1 MGALSEGLNILEE
14 EKEPVKKQEKKQPF
28 ALQKVGDTEYKL
40 KLTTQ
45 EIIRLES
52 LFNANL
58 LSVISSN
65 TENNE
70 MPPLKVMLLITH
82 GAIKKY
88 NHGIKEKD
96 VIELFDKYE
105 EEGGSQLSFMTDV
118 FLPIFQVSGFF
129 SQAQADTMNENI
141 EEAKEQMQNIRH

>member
-28 ALQKVGDTEYKL
+28 ALWKVGDTEYKL

-65 TENNE
+65 TENND

-129 SQAQADTMNENI
+129 SQAQADTMTENI
-141 EEAKEQMQNIRH
+141 EEAKEQM

>member
-14 EKEPVKKQEKKQPF
+14 EKESVKKQEKKQPF
-28 ALQKVGDTEYKL
+28 ALWKVGDTEYKL

-141 EEAKEQMQNIRH
+141 EEAKEQM

>member
-28 ALQKVGDTEYKL
+28 ALWKVGDTEYKL

-52 LFNANL
+52 FFNANL

-129 SQAQADTMNENI
+129 SQAQADTMNKNI
-141 EEAKEQMQNIRH
+141 EEAKEQM

>member
-28 ALQKVGDTEYKL
+28 ALWKVGDTEYKL

-96 VIELFDKYE
+96 VIELLDKYE

-141 EEAKEQMQNIRH
+141 EEAKEQM

>member
-1 MGALSEGLNILEE
+1 MGELSEGLNILEE

-28 ALQKVGDTEYKL
+28 ALWKVGDTEYKL

-82 GAIKKY
+82 GAMKKY

-129 SQAQADTMNENI
+129 SQAQADTMNKNI
-141 EEAKEQMQNIRH
+141 EEAKEQM

>member
-28 ALQKVGDTEYKL
+28 ALWKVGDTEYKL

-52 LFNANL
+52 MFNANL

-141 EEAKEQMQNIRH
+141 EEAKEQM

>member
-28 ALQKVGDTEYKL
+28 ALWKVGDTEYKL

-52 LFNANL
+52 FFNANL

-88 NHGIKEKD
+88 NHGIKERD

-129 SQAQADTMNENI
+129 SQAQADTMNKNI
-141 EEAKEQMQNIRH
+141 EEAKEQM

>member
-1 MGALSEGLNILEE
+1 MGALSEGLDILEE
-14 EKEPVKKQEKKQPF
+14 EKEPVKKREKKQPF
-28 ALQKVGDTEYKL
+28 ALWKVGDTEYKL

-52 LFNANL
+52 MFNANL

-141 EEAKEQMQNIRH
+141 EEAKEQM

>member
-28 ALQKVGDTEYKL
+28 ALWKVGDTEYKL

-52 LFNANL
+52 LCNANL

-129 SQAQADTMNENI
+129 SQAQADTMNKNI
-141 EEAKEQMQNIRH
+141 EEAKEQM

>member
-28 ALQKVGDTEYKL
+28 ALWKVGDTEYKL

-52 LFNANL
+52 MFNANL

-129 SQAQADTMNENI
+129 SQAQADTMNKNI
-141 EEAKEQMQNIRH
+141 EEAKEQM

>member
-28 ALQKVGDTEYKL
+28 ALWKVGDTEYKL

-82 GAIKKY
+82 GAMKKY

-129 SQAQADTMNENI
+129 SQAQADTMNKNI
-141 EEAKEQMQNIRH
+141 EEAKEQM

>member
-28 ALQKVGDTEYKL
+28 ALWKVGDTEYKL

-141 EEAKEQMQNIRH
+141 EKAKEQM

>member
-1 MGALSEGLNILEE
+1 MGALSEGLDILEE

-28 ALQKVGDTEYKL
+28 ALWKVGDTEYKL

-52 LFNANL
+52 MFNANL

-129 SQAQADTMNENI
+129 SQAQADTMNKNI
-141 EEAKEQMQNIRH
+141 EEAKEQM

>member
-1 MGALSEGLNILEE
+1 MGALSEGLDILEE

-28 ALQKVGDTEYKL
+28 ALWKVGDTEYKL

-129 SQAQADTMNENI
+129 SQAQADTMNKNI
-141 EEAKEQMQNIRH
+141 EEAKEQM

>member
-1 MGALSEGLNILEE
+1 MGALSEGIDIREE

-28 ALQKVGDTEYKL
+28 ALWKVGDTEYKL

-58 LSVISSN
+58 LSVISLH
-65 TENNE
+65 TDNNDV
-70 MPPLKVMLLITH
+70 PPLKVMLLITH
-82 GAIKKY
+82 GAMKKY

-141 EEAKEQMQNIRH
+141 EEAKEQM

>member
-28 ALQKVGDTEYKL
+28 ALWKVGDTEYKL

-45 EIIRLES
+45 EIIRLEN

-82 GAIKKY
+82 GAMKKY
-88 NHGIKEKD
+88 NHGTKEKD

-141 EEAKEQMQNIRH
+141 EEAKEQM

>member
-1 MGALSEGLNILEE
+1 MGALSEGLNNLEE

-28 ALQKVGDTEYKL
+28 ALWKVGDTEYKL

-141 EEAKEQMQNIRH
+141 EEAKEQM

>member
-1 MGALSEGLNILEE
+1 MGALSEGLDILEE

-28 ALQKVGDTEYKL
+28 ALWKVGDTEYKL

-82 GAIKKY
+82 GAMKKY

-141 EEAKEQMQNIRH
+141 EEAKEQM

>member
-14 EKEPVKKQEKKQPF
+14 EKEHVKKQEKKQPF
-28 ALQKVGDTEYKL
+28 ALWKVGDTEYKL

-52 LFNANL
+52 MFNANL

-129 SQAQADTMNENI
+129 SRAQADTMNKNI
-141 EEAKEQMQNIRH
+141 EEAKEQM

>member
-28 ALQKVGDTEYKL
+28 ALWKVGDTEYKL

-52 LFNANL
+52 MFNADL
-58 LSVISSN
+58 LSV

-129 SQAQADTMNENI
+129 SQAQADTMNKNI
-141 EEAKEQMQNIRH
+141 EEAKEQM

>member
-14 EKEPVKKQEKKQPF
+14 EKEPVMKQEKKQPF
-28 ALQKVGDTEYKL
+28 ALWKVGDTEYKL

-105 EEGGSQLSFMTDV
+105 VEGGSLLSFMTDV

-141 EEAKEQMQNIRH
+141 EEAKEQM

>member
-28 ALQKVGDTEYKL
+28 ALWKVGDTEYKL

-129 SQAQADTMNENI
+129 SQAQANTMNENI
-141 EEAKEQMQNIRH
+141 EEAKEQM

>member
-1 MGALSEGLNILEE
+1 MGALSEGLDILEE
-14 EKEPVKKQEKKQPF
+14 EKEPVKKQKKKKPF
-28 ALQKVGDTEYKL
+28 ALWKVGDTEYKL

-45 EIIRLES
+45 EIIRLEN

-82 GAIKKY
+82 GAMKKY

-141 EEAKEQMQNIRH
+141 EEAKEQM

>member
-28 ALQKVGDTEYKL
+28 ALWKVGDTEYKL

-82 GAIKKY
+82 GAMKKY

-105 EEGGSQLSFMTDV
+105 EDGGSQLSFMTDV
-118 FLPIFQVSGFF
+118 SLPIFQVSGFF

-141 EEAKEQMQNIRH
+141 EEAKEQM

>member
-28 ALQKVGDTEYKL
+28 ALWKVGDTEYKL

-52 LFNANL
+52 MFNANL

-129 SQAQADTMNENI
+129 SQAQADTMKENI
-141 EEAKEQMQNIRH
+141 EEAKEQM

>member
-1 MGALSEGLNILEE
+1 MGALSEGLDILEE

-28 ALQKVGDTEYKL
+28 ALWKVGDTEYKL

-52 LFNANL
+52 MFNANL

-82 GAIKKY
+82 GAMKKY

-141 EEAKEQMQNIRH
+141 EEAKEQM

>member
-1 MGALSEGLNILEE
+1 MGALSEGLDILEE
-14 EKEPVKKQEKKQPF
+14 EKEPVKKQKIKQPF
-28 ALQKVGDTEYKL
+28 ALWKVGDTEYKL

-45 EIIRLES
+45 EIIRLEN

-82 GAIKKY
+82 GAMKKY

-141 EEAKEQMQNIRH
+141 EEAKEQM

>member
-1 MGALSEGLNILEE
+1 MGALSEGLNIFEE

-28 ALQKVGDTEYKL
+28 ALWKVGDTEYKL

-129 SQAQADTMNENI
+129 SQAQADTMNKNI
-141 EEAKEQMQNIRH
+141 EEAKEQM

>member
-14 EKEPVKKQEKKQPF
+14 EKEPVKKQEKKQPY
-28 ALQKVGDTEYKL
+28 ALWKVGDTEYKL

-129 SQAQADTMNENI
+129 SQAQADTMNKNI
-141 EEAKEQMQNIRH
+141 EEAKEQM

>member
-1 MGALSEGLNILEE
+1 MGELSEGLNILEE

-28 ALQKVGDTEYKL
+28 ALWKVGDTEYKL

-82 GAIKKY
+82 GAMKKY

-141 EEAKEQMQNIRH
+141 EEAKEQM

>member
-1 MGALSEGLNILEE
+1 MGELSEGLNILEE

-28 ALQKVGDTEYKL
+28 ALWKVGDTEYKL

-129 SQAQADTMNENI
+129 SQAQADTMNKNI
-141 EEAKEQMQNIRH
+141 EEAKEQM

>member
-14 EKEPVKKQEKKQPF
+14 EKEPVKKQEKIQPF
-28 ALQKVGDTEYKL
+28 ALWKVGDTEYKL

-141 EEAKEQMQNIRH
+141 EEAKEQM

>member
-28 ALQKVGDTEYKL
+28 ALWKVGDTEYKL

-141 EEAKEQMQNIRH
+141 EEAKEQM

>member
-28 ALQKVGDTEYKL
+28 ALWKVGDTKYKL

-52 LFNANL
+52 MFNANL

-129 SQAQADTMNENI
+129 SQAQADTMNKNI
-141 EEAKEQMQNIRH
+141 EEAKEQM

>member
-28 ALQKVGDTEYKL
+28 ALWKVGDTEYKL

-45 EIIRLES
+45 EIIRLEN

-129 SQAQADTMNENI
+129 SQAQADTMNKNI
-141 EEAKEQMQNIRH
+141 EEAKEQM

>member
-1 MGALSEGLNILEE
+1 MGALSEGLDILEE

-28 ALQKVGDTEYKL
+28 ALWKVGDTEYKL

-52 LFNANL
+52 MFNANL

-141 EEAKEQMQNIRH
+141 EEAKEQM

>member
-28 ALQKVGDTEYKL
+28 ALWKVGDTEYKL
-40 KLTTQ
+40 KLTAQ

-129 SQAQADTMNENI
+129 SQAQADTMNKNI
-141 EEAKEQMQNIRH
+141 EEAKEQM